1 MTEPTDRSEPTLPN
15 LVCNGA
21 AVEEIRLRIASANDI
36 DEIDFKGWTGLHWAL
51 VREVTDVIVLLLESG
66 ADPNRATGSGRIP
79 LNIAM
84 RSGQGDAVKLLLNA
98 GANTD
103 LADIDG
109 KTPLMVGTSGKYPEL
124 TRLLAK

>member
-1 MTEPTDRSEPTLPN
+1 
-15 LVCNGA
+15 
-21 AVEEIRLRIASANDI
+21 
-36 DEIDFKGWTGLHWAL
+36 
-51 VREVTDVIVLLLESG
+51 VTDVIVLLLESG

>member
-1 MTEPTDRSEPTLPN
+1 MNAPNHRSEPTLPN
-15 LVCNGA
+15 LICNGA
-21 AVEEIRLRIASANDI
+21 TLEEILLRIADASNI